1 MLAEKGTRS
10 SSIRCQKDNRLEIW
24 NGSPPSKRTSRVI
37 LPIHD
42 NTGISGRHTKADQ
55 IDVSVIRKRL
65 DVYGELH
72 VETQWY
78 SLIQD

>member
-1 MLAEKGTRS
+1 
-10 SSIRCQKDNRLEIW
+10 
-24 NGSPPSKRTSRVI
+24 VI

-42 NTGISGRHTKADQ
+42 NPGISGRHTRADQ
-55 IDVSVIRKRL
+55 IDVSVIGKRL
-65 DVYGELH
+65 DVCDELH